1 MRPRLSPRGV
11 FYGWWMVAAGMVIHM
26 LVSGLMFQAYG
37 AYVVVL
43 RNEFGWSTTV
53 FSLGFAM
60 TRVESGVLGPLQG
73 WLIDRFGPRDDHADR
88 AAGDGRRLRALQPHR
103 VAGHVLPGL
112 LRDRG
117 GRRRVGGF
125 MTAAVAIVNW
135 FERRRATAL
144 SLMGVG
150 GAVGGLMVP
159 VVVLSLEE
167 FGWRTTALASGV
179 IIAVVGTGLAGLL
192 RHRPEPYGLT
202 IDGVPD
208 ETGSARPAIAARRD
222 FTTREALRTSQFW
235 LLSLGHASALLVV
248 SALMVHL
255 VLHLTEDLGY
265 SLGRAALVVALMT
278 GCQLA
283 GQIGGGVIGDRFSKR
298 AIVVVCMLGHTV
310 ALLILANAS
319 AFWMVALFAV
329 VQGVA
334 WGGRGP
340 LMGAIRADYFG
351 RAAFGTIMGFS
362 SLIVMLGMILGPLIA
377 GALADATGGYETG
390 FTLLGILAGV
400 GSLFFVLAPPPAP
413 PAAAETPEQLARR
426 LAPRPGPSQAAPP
439 GGL

>member
-73 WLIDRFGPRDDHADR
+73 WLIDRFGPRTITR
-88 AAGDGRRLRALQPHR
+88 I
-103 VAGHVLPGL
+103 GL
-112 LRDRG
+112 LVMAVGFVLFSRIESQAMFFLAYFVIAVG
-117 GRRRVGGF
+117 GGVGGF

-362 SLIVMLGMILGPLIA
+362 SLIVMLGMILVAADRRGPRRR
-377 GALADATGGYETG
+377 D
-390 FTLLGILAGV
+390 
-400 GSLFFVLAPPPAP
+400 
-413 PAAAETPEQLARR
+413 RR
-426 LAPRPGPSQAAPP
+426 L
-439 GGL
+439 

>member
-73 WLIDRFGPRDDHADR
+73 WLIDRFGPRTITR
-88 AAGDGRRLRALQPHR
+88 I
-103 VAGHVLPGL
+103 GL
-112 LRDRG
+112 LVMAVGFVLFSRIESQAMFFLAYFVIAVG
-117 GRRRVGGF
+117 GGVGGF

-135 FERRRATAL
+135 FDRRRATAL

-208 ETGSARPAIAARRD
+208 ETRSARSAIAARRD
-222 FTTREALRTSQFW
+222 FTAREALRTSQFW

-255 VLHLTEDLGY
+255 VLHLTEGLGY

-329 VQGVA
+329 VQGVV

-439 GGL
+439 GG